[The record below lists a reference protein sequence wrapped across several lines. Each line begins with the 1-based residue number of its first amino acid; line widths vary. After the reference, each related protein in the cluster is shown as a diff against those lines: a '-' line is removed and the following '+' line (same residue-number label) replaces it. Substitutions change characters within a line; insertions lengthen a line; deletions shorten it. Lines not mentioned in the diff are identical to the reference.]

1 MTSDKKLAVGR
12 HWTMSIKVK
21 MIIQRKKSIKNQ
33 DELSSKIGKTRLK
46 SKGGRQYKSHNS
58 WKFLPLIKKGNRKK
72 NKKTVK
78 TFSIQ
83 IFAIKLFYIH

>member
-1 MTSDKKLAVGR
+1 MTIDKNLAVGR

-33 DELSSKIGKTRLK
+33 DELSSKIGKTRRK
-46 SKGGRQYKSHNS
+46 SKGARQYKSQIS

-72 NKKTVK
+72 NKKK
-78 TFSIQ
+78 NG
-83 IFAIKLFYIH
+83 